1 MVHFLNVRIIMMVK
15 EREVYQINNIV
26 IDLNFIYILKIMKCI
41 QLIN

>member
-15 EREVYQINNIV
+15 EREVYQINNIF
-26 IDLNFIYILKIMKCI
+26 IDLNFIYIKKFMKCI

>member
-1 MVHFLNVRIIMMVK
+1 MMVK

>member
-15 EREVYQINNIV
+15 EREVYQINNIF

>member
-1 MVHFLNVRIIMMVK
+1 MMVK
-15 EREVYQINNIV
+15 EREVYQIIF